1 MFKFTTLIAL
11 FFFTETIF
19 AQQVKVDL
27 TTNLYGNYITPTVV
41 KKDYSKFN
49 YKKKSKRAIHQA
61 IRKCNLNNSSETL
74 GCLFWSYIED
84 IDDEYF
90 QDVEQLFFKS
100 KEDFYNRIVVSAGKS
115 TNFSS
120 ICDFSIYD
128 CSNKKNEWIAGK
140 VNGRWDQ
147 QYGSIYS
154 NTLNYIVQLS
164 PTHVFLYYGERGNVF
179 YCVVGDDVQVVYNE
193 KKPEKMRHFS
203 VIKDTIIRDSA
214 KITFDDMPKELI
226 DNFDKM
232 GNDDTALLNDYEA
245 EYLNVIFKDCRGDF
259 DFKGKRIRFF
269 PCSKVD
275 FFKGEKNRHAEGVF
289 PSQCKSFRIKLEDG
303 KYYDAELSL
312 VFWKQYCTQRN

>member
-27 TTNLYGNYITPTVV
+27 TTNLYGNDRIPSIVV

-49 YKKKSKRAIHQA
+49 YKKKSKRAVHQA

-84 IDDEYF
+84 IDDECF
-90 QDVEQLFFKS
+90 PNVEQLLFKS

-128 CSNKKNEWIAGK
+128 CSSKNNEWIAEK
-140 VNGRWDQ
+140 SDGRWDQ

-164 PTHVFLYYGERGNVF
+164 PTHVFMCSGKNGNVILNVF
-179 YCVVGDDVQVVYNE
+179 YCVVGDDVQVVYDE
-193 KKPEKMRHFS
+193 KKPEK
-203 VIKDTIIRDSA
+203 
-214 KITFDDMPKELI
+214 KI
-226 DNFDKM
+226 
-232 GNDDTALLNDYEA
+232 GRAH
-245 EYLNVIFKDCRGDF
+245 V
-259 DFKGKRIRFF
+259 
-269 PCSKVD
+269 
-275 FFKGEKNRHAEGVF
+275 
-289 PSQCKSFRIKLEDG
+289 
-303 KYYDAELSL
+303 
-312 VFWKQYCTQRN
+312 